1 MSLKGNLETFFL
13 NSILQLLSD
22 DQKSGILQVKNHQKE
37 VKIYFQDG
45 DIVYATGSQR
55 ESRLGYHLQS
65 KGTISREKL
74 HECLET
80 GQKEKKALGK
90 VLVEKGYIT
99 AEKLEN
105 IIHDQIEA
113 IIFDLFVWDKGDFE
127 YKDAR
132 LNLQGMVVTRLN
144 VVKLLLEAS
153 RRIDEMS
160 ILRKNIPD
168 DGIIFRTAEQVQENT
183 EIKLDANEWKALRLI
198 NGKRSVRQLLDESG
212 FDEFQGYKILYSLL
226 SSGLIENSPNQA
238 EAEKTRVEPD
248 YSVVITIYSDILQTI
263 GRSLEAEVGKQMF
276 QLFEKSKPVLS
287 AQFSDLF
294 KEYNPNNP
302 TATNIHVI
310 SQQLNS
316 IDQYEDGRDI
326 LIKGFNAFIV
336 NILEK
341 IPSILGDQFTDKI
354 VHEIDKLLD
363 YVDTYQASSNEKN
376 YIINEVQKIIL
387 KNSKSPKN
395 GEQSKAKSGGLF
407 SRLTRG

>member
-65 KGTISREKL
+65 KGTITREKL
-74 HECLET
+74 HECLEV
-80 GQKEKKALGK
+80 GQNQGKALGK

-99 AEKLEN
+99 AENLER
-105 IIHDQIEA
+105 IIHEQIEE
-113 IIFDLFVWDKGDFE
+113 IIYDLFVWDKGDFE

-132 LNLQGMVVTRLN
+132 LNLQGMMFTRLN

-160 ILRKNIPD
+160 ILRKNIPNEN
-168 DGIIFRTAEQVQENT
+168 IVFRTAEQVQENT

-198 NGKRSVRQLLDESG
+198 DGKRSVRQLVDECG
-212 FDEFQGYKILYSLL
+212 FDEFLGYKTLYSLL
-226 SSGLIENSPNQA
+226 SSGLIEISPNEAPA
-238 EAEKTRVEPD
+238 EEARVDPD

-263 GRSLEAEVGKQMF
+263 GRSLEAEIGKQMF
-276 QLFEKSKPVLS
+276 HMFEKCKPVPS

-294 KEYNPNNP
+294 KEYKPNNP

-310 SQQLNS
+310 SQQLTS
-316 IDQYEDGRDI
+316 IDDYAEGRNI
-326 LIKGFNAFIV
+326 LINGFNAFII
-336 NILEK
+336 NILDQV
-341 IPSILGDQFTDKI
+341 PSLLGNHFTEKI

-363 YVDTYQASSNEKN
+363 YVDTYQASSSEKN
-376 YIINEVQKIIL
+376 YILNEVHKIIL
-387 KNSKSPKN
+387 QAIENPGTRDK
-395 GEQSKAKSGGLF
+395 GKAKSGGLF
-407 SRLTRG
+407 SRLKNG

>member
-22 DQKSGILQVKNHQKE
+22 DQKSGILHVKNHHKE

-99 AEKLEN
+99 AENLEN
-105 IIHDQIEA
+105 LIHHQIEE

-132 LNLQGMVVTRLN
+132 LNLQGMVATRIT

-160 ILRKNIPD
+160 ILRKNIPND
-168 DGIIFRTAEQVQENT
+168 NIIFRTAEQVQENT

-198 NGKRSVRQLLDESG
+198 DGKRSVRQLLDESG
-212 FDEFQGYKILYSLL
+212 FDEFLGYKILYSLL
-226 SSGLIENSPNQA
+226 SSGLIECSPNQA
-238 EAEKTRVEPD
+238 PIQEMQIEPD
-248 YSVVITIYSDILQTI
+248 FSVVITIYSDILQTI
-263 GRSLEAEVGKQMF
+263 GQSLEAEVGKQML
-276 QLFEKSKPVLS
+276 QLFEQSKPVLS
-287 AQFSDLF
+287 AQFSELF
-294 KEYNPNNP
+294 KEYNPSNP

-310 SQQLNS
+310 SQQLKTTT
-316 IDQYEDGRDI
+316 DYEEGRNI
-326 LIKGFNAFIV
+326 LIRGFNTFIL
-336 NILEK
+336 NILDRV
-341 IPSILGDQFTDKI
+341 PSILGHQFTEKA

-363 YVDTYQASSNEKN
+363 YVDTYQTNSHEKK
-376 YIINEVQKIIL
+376 YIINEVQKIIHQATEGL
-387 KNSKSPKN
+387 KTKEK
-395 GEQSKAKSGGLF
+395 GKAKSGGLL
-407 SRLTRG
+407 SRLKIG

>member
-22 DQKSGILQVKNHQKE
+22 DQKSGILHVKNHHKE

-99 AEKLEN
+99 AENLEN
-105 IIHDQIEA
+105 LIHHQIEE

-132 LNLQGMVVTRLN
+132 LNLQGMVATRIT

-160 ILRKNIPD
+160 ILRKNIPND
-168 DGIIFRTAEQVQENT
+168 NIIFRTAEQVQENT

-198 NGKRSVRQLLDESG
+198 DGKRSVRQLLDESG
-212 FDEFQGYKILYSLL
+212 FDEFLGYKILYSLL
-226 SSGLIENSPNQA
+226 SSGLIECSPNQA
-238 EAEKTRVEPD
+238 PIQEMQIEPD
-248 YSVVITIYSDILQTI
+248 FSVVITIYSDILQTI
-263 GRSLEAEVGKQMF
+263 GQSLEAEVGKQML
-276 QLFEKSKPVLS
+276 QLFEQSKPVLS
-287 AQFSDLF
+287 AQFSELF
-294 KEYNPNNP
+294 KEYNPSNP

-310 SQQLNS
+310 SQQLKTTT
-316 IDQYEDGRDI
+316 DYEEGRNI
-326 LIKGFNAFIV
+326 LIRGFNTFIL
-336 NILEK
+336 NILDRV
-341 IPSILGDQFTDKI
+341 PSILGHQFTEKA

-363 YVDTYQASSNEKN
+363 YVDTYQTNSHEKK
-376 YIINEVQKIIL
+376 YIINEVQKIIHQATEG
-387 KNSKSPKN
+387 SKTKEK
-395 GEQSKAKSGGLF
+395 GKAKSGGLL
-407 SRLTRG
+407 SRLKIG